1 MKLIINRDDIIDT
14 FAHKTGL
21 SANQIEIDI
30 NSIVGFQH
38 VKGSINDAEVRG
50 AICDIWTE
58 ANRSRDGFGI
68 NKITL
73 IKAVRVLTSAGLKD
87 SKDFVEDVLVR

>member
-21 SANQIEIDI
+21 GANQIEIDI
-30 NSIVGFQH
+30 NSIVGFQPR
-38 VKGSINDAEVRG
+38 KGGINDAEVRG

-58 ANRSRDGFGI
+58 ANRGRDGFCI

-73 IKAVRVLTSAGLKD
+73 IKAVRTLTSAGLKE